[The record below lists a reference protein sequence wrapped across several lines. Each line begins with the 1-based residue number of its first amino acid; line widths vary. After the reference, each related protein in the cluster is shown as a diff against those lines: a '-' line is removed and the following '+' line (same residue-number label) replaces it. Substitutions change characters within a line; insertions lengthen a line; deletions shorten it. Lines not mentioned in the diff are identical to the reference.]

1 MKVLFISGREPAYV
15 RNAIMLK
22 ALRGNRVEIIEC
34 SDSSA
39 SYQVRLPRVL
49 LKFLSLKNTAFD
61 CVFVGFFGQPL
72 VPIVRRFTEKPIILD
87 AFLSSYDTMCF
98 ERKRFRPDSLAGKFF
113 YWLDK
118 HSCESSD
125 RILLDTNA
133 HIDYFV
139 STFGL
144 RRDKFQ
150 RVFVGADE
158 SLFYPR
164 EADRKDDKFRVFYYA
179 SYLPL
184 HGIEFV
190 ISAAG
195 KLRRHKD
202 IEFKIV
208 GKGPQQK
215 KILRLADDLGI
226 NNITFVDW
234 VPYKDLPLEIAKA
247 DLCLGG
253 HFADIGKA
261 KRVIAGKTYQFI
273 AMKKPVIVGD
283 CQGNRELFTHKENA
297 LMVTMADAGCLA
309 QTILEMKDSAS
320 LREKIAEKGYKT
332 FLKYCSVDV
341 IGRELADVVYSF
353 YKGGGSEAELL
364 SEDMLKKS

>member
-22 ALRGNRVEIIEC
+22 ALRENRFEIIEC

-39 SYQVRLPRVL
+39 SYPVRLPRVL
-49 LKFLSLKNTAFD
+49 LKFLSRKNAGFD
-61 CVFVGFFGQPL
+61 CVYVGFFGQPL
-72 VPIVRRFTEKPIILD
+72 VPIVRRFTEKPIIFD

-98 ERKRFRPDSLAGKFF
+98 ERKRFKPDSLAGKFF

-144 RRDKFQ
+144 QRDNLL

-164 EADRKDDKFRVFYYA
+164 EVDRKDDKFRVFYYA

-190 ISAAG
+190 ILAAE

-202 IEFKIV
+202 IEFRIV

-215 KILRLADDLGI
+215 KILRLADDLDVD
-226 NNITFVDW
+226 NITFADW

-247 DLCLGG
+247 DICLGG
-253 HFADIGKA
+253 HFADIAKA

-283 CQGNRELFTHKENA
+283 CLANRELFIHKENA
-297 LMVTMADAGCLA
+297 LMATMADAGSLA
-309 QTILEMKDSAS
+309 QAILEMKDNVS
-320 LREKIAEKGYKT
+320 LREKIAEEGYKT
-332 FLKYCSVDV
+332 FLEKCSIDAIGKEIKNV
-341 IGRELADVVYSF
+341 I
-353 YKGGGSEAELL
+353 EAFGFTV
-364 SEDMLKKS
+364 